1 MNTIKL
7 QNVSKTI
14 KNNTVL
20 ENINL
25 ELKQGNIY
33 GFYGRNGSGKSML
46 FRVVSGLVIPT
57 QGDVF
62 IFGEHIGKDVSFP
75 SSIGLIIENINLWG
89 DMSGVENLQMLASI
103 KKQITVD
110 QIKATINRVGLDAQ
124 DKKKYSKYSL
134 GMRQK
139 LAIAQAIM
147 EKPKLLVLDE
157 PTNGLDEES
166 VNNIRK
172 VLREEKNRGA
182 TILIASHNKDDI
194 RLLCDEIYLMDMGKC
209 NKMQGEL

>member
-89 DMSGVENLQMLASI
+89 EMSGVENLQMLASI